1 MGIISL
7 ALRNLSKRPRRTLLT
22 IAGAAV
28 AAATYI
34 LLLSLGQ
41 SLQHQV
47 RTACD
52 LLQSELV
59 VQQAGS
65 GFPTTSWISGAQIH
79 ALQTVPHV
87 RRSTMVVLS
96 VSSIESTANFIVW
109 GLGPTFPDVPGLRLI
124 EGRTFE
130 PGSHDAVLGHRAAR
144 VLELATG
151 DRFELRRRPLTVVG
165 VFNSGRYL
173 LDRGVVLPIE
183 LVQGIFRLGDRAN
196 LVFLELSDPTKSD
209 RVRAEIERR
218 FPDLEVSL
226 ADNLAAQYQQLD
238 VTGVFVRHLAVVALL
253 IAALGVSNVLSVNI
267 SERIQELGI
276 LRAIGWRRRRVA
288 FGLLVE
294 GSTMAVIGAVCAV
307 PLAQGVLSALQV
319 VDIMVYS
326 AHRVA
331 PATAIEAIVLT
342 GLAGAV
348 GSVPAIIHAL
358 RVQPARALR
367 SE

>member
-1 MGIISL
+1 M
-7 ALRNLSKRPRRTLLT
+7 
-22 IAGAAV
+22 
-28 AAATYI
+28 
-34 LLLSLGQ
+34 LSLGQ

-47 RTACD
+47 RRACD
-52 LLQSELV
+52 LLRSELV

-87 RRSTMVVLS
+87 RRSTLVVLT
-96 VSSIESTANFIVW
+96 VSSVESTANFIVW

-124 EGRTFE
+124 EGRSFE
-130 PGSHDAVLGHRAAR
+130 PNSHDAVLGHRAAR
-144 VLELATG
+144 VLELGTG
-151 DRFELRRRPLTVVG
+151 DRFELRRRPLSVVG
-165 VFNSGRYL
+165 VFNSGRFL

-183 LVQGIFRLGDRAN
+183 LVQDIFHLGDRAN
-196 LVFLELSDPTKSD
+196 LVFLELSDPTMGD

-218 FPDLEVSL
+218 FPGLEVAR
-226 ADNLAAQYQQLD
+226 ADNLAAQYRQLD
-238 VTGVFVRHLAVVALL
+238 VTGIFVRHLAVVALL
-253 IAALGVSNVLSVNI
+253 IVALGVSNVLSVNI

-276 LRAIGWRRRRVA
+276 LRAIGWRRRYVA
-288 FGLLVE
+288 LGLVVE
-294 GSTMAVIGAVCAV
+294 GSTMAVVGAGCAV
-307 PLAQGVLSALQV
+307 PLAQGLLSALQL

-326 AHRVA
+326 AQTVA
-331 PATAIEAIVLT
+331 PATAIEAVALT

-348 GSVPAIIHAL
+348 GSLPAIVHAL